1 MNEWN
6 GYLCN
11 GVRLAVALLAAA
23 LGAASVAG
31 AGDAWP
37 AWRIAHTDFDLQTLR
52 AWSANT
58 VSSRSTNA
66 AFAAASTKLA
76 SKPLRASA

>member
-37 AWRIAHTDFDLQTLR
+37 AWRAAHADVQPPR
-52 AWSANT
+52 ASSANT
-58 VSSRSTNA
+58 VSSRSTKPA
-66 AFAAASTKLA
+66 LVAASTKLA
-76 SKPLRASA
+76 SKPLRAST